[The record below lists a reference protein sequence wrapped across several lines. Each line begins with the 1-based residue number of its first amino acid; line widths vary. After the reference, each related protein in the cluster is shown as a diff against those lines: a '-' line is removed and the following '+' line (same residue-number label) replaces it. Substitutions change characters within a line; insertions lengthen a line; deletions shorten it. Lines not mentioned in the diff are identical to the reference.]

1 MMAGKHRAFFETRWR
16 MNAMLRPRLNSVAV
30 PIFLEFLLGMS
41 VAMIGLWLAS
51 VASDV
56 AAGTLGVMQQ
66 VQETMVVLFR
76 VLAIGVGVS
85 VTQLL
90 GADRKL
96 AAKSTATSALAAA
109 TWIGLLGFLWLTL
122 GRSLTLSWLNTPADV
137 VVLALPYMLVMAPG
151 LWLEGYNLTM
161 ASILRAHL
169 RVRESLLVM
178 VAMHLTHL
186 VLAWWLM
193 LGFAGWEG
201 LGLMGFAVA
210 FLLSRWLGLVL
221 HLWLW
226 KHRLDLHL
234 QWPQWFVVK
243 PTLLWPVLK
252 VGVPGASQEM
262 VYRMGFMVSLATVAT
277 LGVEALATHSYVLQI
292 LKFVLLVSMAI
303 GWASEIMVGRLV
315 GAAELNH
322 ADTLVRKGV
331 RNGLIASGSLAAVAA
346 VASPW
351 LLRVFT
357 KDPAIIEAAQVL
369 LWMSIALELAR
380 VFNLI
385 LNGALR
391 ATNDG
396 VFAAGS
402 GMVSQVLVLGVGSY
416 WLGRWLGLPGIW
428 LAYIADEGLRGAV
441 LWWRWDKRGW
451 LVHTKRWRSEQRR
464 QQAADSA

>member
-1 MMAGKHRAFFETRWR
+1 
-16 MNAMLRPRLNSVAV
+16 MLRPRLNSVAI
-30 PIFLEFLLGMS
+30 PIFFEFLLGMS

-51 VASDV
+51 VTSDA

-90 GADRKL
+90 GAERWI
-96 AAKSTATSALAAA
+96 AAKNTALSALAAA
-109 TWIGLLGFLWLTL
+109 SWIGLLGALWLSL
-122 GRSLTLSWLNTPADV
+122 GRGVMLSWLNTPQDMV
-137 VVLALPYMLVMAPG
+137 SLALPYMLVMAPG

-169 RVRESLLVM
+169 RVRESLVVM
-178 VAMHLTHL
+178 VIMHLTHL
-186 VLAWWLM
+186 LLAWWLM
-193 LGFAGWEG
+193 LGFLGWEG
-201 LGLMGFAVA
+201 LGLMGFGVA
-210 FLLSRWLGLVL
+210 FLLSRLLGLVL

-226 KHRLDLHL
+226 KHRLDLQL
-234 QWPQWFVVK
+234 QWPQWLAVK
-243 PTLLWPVLK
+243 PLLLWPVLK
-252 VGVPGASQEM
+252 IGVPGASQEM
-262 VYRMGFMVSLATVAT
+262 VYRVGFMVSLATTAT

-303 GWASEIMVGRLV
+303 GWASEIMVGRLI
-315 GAAELNH
+315 GAGELNQ
-322 ADTLVRKGV
+322 ADRLVRKGV
-331 RNGLIASGSLAAVAA
+331 RNGLIASGSLATLAA
-346 VASPW
+346 LASPW

-357 KDPAIIEAAQVL
+357 KDPVIIQAAQVL

-385 LNGALR
+385 INGTLR

-402 GMVSQVLVLGVGSY
+402 GMLSQVLVLGVGSY
-416 WLGRWLGLPGIW
+416 WLGRWFGLPGIW
-428 LAYIADEGLRGAV
+428 LAYIADEGLRAAV
-441 LWWRWDKRGW
+441 LWWRWHTRGW
-451 LVHTKRWRSEQRR
+451 LTHTKRWRTEQRR
-464 QQAADSA
+464 QGASDSA